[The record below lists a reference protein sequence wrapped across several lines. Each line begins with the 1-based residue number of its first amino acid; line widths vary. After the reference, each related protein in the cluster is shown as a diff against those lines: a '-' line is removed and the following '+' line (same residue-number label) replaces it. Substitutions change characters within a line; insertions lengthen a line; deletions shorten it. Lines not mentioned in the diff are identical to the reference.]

1 MSLEAKA
8 DIGRLRPEIELT
20 LFRIAQEALNNV
32 YRHSESKTASV
43 RLFRKSL
50 NVVLEIADF
59 GKGMKSRLL
68 EGTPTITVGISAM
81 RERVQDLGG
90 TFSIESAKNKGC
102 LVRATIS
109 SDDKPRLEDIFSSHS
124 FAD

>member
-1 MSLEAKA
+1 
-8 DIGRLRPEIELT
+8 
-20 LFRIAQEALNNV
+20 
-32 YRHSESKTASV
+32 
-43 RLFRKSL
+43 
-50 NVVLEIADF
+50 
-59 GKGMKSRLL
+59 MKSRLL

-109 SDDKPRLEDIFSSHS
+109 SDDKPRLEDIFSSTVLLIS
-124 FAD
+124 LITFTRRVPSTVFI